1 MRDALRVVAWDD
13 PRCVQPLQAAA
24 KVWQERTGEPIAIAR
39 RPLTAFN
46 DQPLIE
52 LAPISDVMIVDYPHI
67 ALALEEGAIVPIEDL
82 LDAAD
87 LSAVAARAIGPAQ
100 ESFVVD
106 GVTAGLASDA
116 ACHVSAYRRHA
127 LEDWSEPV
135 PETWDDIFGLQERHP
150 GAVALALYPTDAI
163 SYVLSLTAGAGAGP
177 DGGELLFPDHSA
189 ALHCLERLR
198 RLVAIVDEDCW
209 SFTPQALFAAAA
221 ERPEIAYIPLTFGY
235 SQKSKPSE
243 GGWSF
248 GTPPA
253 GSGSLLGGAGMTISA
268 GSTSPDR
275 AARFACWYCGDEG
288 QRLAG
293 GNGGQPAGLA
303 AWDDAETDSLSGGF
317 FSATRNT
324 QANAY
329 VRPRATWWPAVQAEA
344 GEALAKR
351 LREGLASDDII
362 DALEAIYRRHRGAS
376 YKAMK
381 DGAMGLAL

>member
-1 MRDALRVVAWDD
+1 MDNALRVVAWDD

-24 KVWQERTGEPIAIAR
+24 EIWQKRTGERIAITR

-67 ALALEEGAIVPIEDL
+67 AQALEVGAIVPIGDF

-87 LSAVAARAIGPAQ
+87 LKTIADRAIGPAQ

-116 ACHVSAYRRHA
+116 ACHVSAYRQA
-127 LEDWSEPV
+127 AFDAWSEPV
-135 PETWDDIFGLQERHP
+135 PETWDDVFALQVRHP

-163 SYVLSLTAGAGAGP
+163 SYLLSFTAGVGAGP
-177 DGGELLFPDHSA
+177 DGGERLFPDPDA
-189 ALHCLERLR
+189 ALHSLELLARLAA
-198 RLVAIVDEDCW
+198 VVDEDCW
-209 SFTPQALFAAAA
+209 SLTPQALFAAAA

-235 SQKSKPSE
+235 SQKSKPTE
-243 GGWSF
+243 GSWSF
-248 GTPPA
+248 GAPPA
-253 GSGSLLGGAGMTISA
+253 GCGSLLGGAGMAVSA
-268 GSTSPDR
+268 GSASPDR
-275 AARFACWYCGDEG
+275 AAQFACWYCGDEG

-293 GNGGQPAGLA
+293 RNGGQPAGLA
-303 AWDDAETDSLSGGF
+303 AWEDAETDALNGGF

-344 GEALAKR
+344 GEVFAKR
-351 LREGLASDDII
+351 LREGAVPDDII
-362 DALEAIYRRHRGAS
+362 SALEAVYRRHRGAS
-376 YKAMK
+376 HKAMK